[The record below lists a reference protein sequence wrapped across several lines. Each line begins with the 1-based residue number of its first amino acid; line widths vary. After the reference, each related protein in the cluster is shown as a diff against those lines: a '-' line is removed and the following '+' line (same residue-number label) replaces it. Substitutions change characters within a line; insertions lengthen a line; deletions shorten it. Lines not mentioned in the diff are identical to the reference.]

1 MVLCWGHL
9 GTLLSPYGPPR
20 PRTYFLPQLSWTLNV
35 KAALLCS
42 TLCDSV
48 DYTVHGILQARIL
61 EWVAFPLSRGSS
73 QSRDQPRSLALQVDS
88 LPAEPQ
94 GKPKNTGVSSLSLLQ
109 WILPSQ
115 ESNPGLLHCRRILYQ
130 LSSQGS
136 PTRCF
141 LTPAN
146 LPGPQLLPPC
156 FSNSS
161 SGCLQ
166 SYSRNLH
173 NRRPSAGSSQKPCD
187 LGTSTLS
194 PDPRPPS
201 PLSSN

>member
-1 MVLCWGHL
+1 ML
-9 GTLLSPYGPPR
+9 GTPWNSAQSLRASKTQDLFSPPAVLNTECESCFVVFNSLRLRGLYSPWNSPGQDTGVGSLSLIQGIFPIQGSTQVS
-20 PRTYFLPQLSWTLNV
+20 RT
-35 KAALLCS
+35 A
-42 TLCDSV
+42 
-48 DYTVHGILQARIL
+48 G
-61 EWVAFPLSRGSS
+61 G
-73 QSRDQPRSLALQVDS
+73 S